1 MKAFRVLSLVALVAL
16 FFVLVGCA
24 APAPTSPP
32 PTTAPVAT
40 QPPAATKAPEAT
52 KAPAATTAPT
62 TAPTSAA
69 ATKPPAAA
77 TKTIKIYASWPLQGS
92 MIPEGTAMLNA
103 AKMALDEV
111 NSTVGNYKLE
121 LVFLDD
127 ASPTTG
133 SWDGTIEA
141 NNAQKAIADND
152 ALVYFGTYNSGA
164 AKISMPLTNKAGL
177 AQITPAN
184 SWPGLTKTG
193 FDKGEP
199 DIYRPTGKVN
209 YFRTFGA
216 DDFQGASGAAW
227 AKCLGF
233 KKVYILDD
241 RQLYG
246 KGIADIFEKRAK
258 EVGLEVAGHDG
269 VESVNIDFRALLTKV
284 KATGADLVYFGGLVD
299 SGGPQIAQQMDA
311 LGLFKAGT
319 KLMSDDAMYSDAVP
333 AAVKAEVLNG
343 NLMVSFASP
352 DLSQLPTKTGQ
363 NFVKNYN
370 AKYKSDP
377 IGWSIYS
384 YNAMLVIIDSIKRAA
399 PKIDAATDVAGRRA
413 AVLET
418 MTATKDLEG
427 VSGNITF
434 DKNGDPT
441 TYLMSGFL
449 FKDGKYVWQRNISG
463 DMKCQ

>member
-1 MKAFRVLSLVALVAL
+1 MKALRIISLVALGGLFMVLAAGPAVTPAL
-16 FFVLVGCA
+16 AGA
-24 APAPTSPP
+24 AK
-32 PTTAPVAT
+32 V
-40 QPPAATKAPEAT
+40 
-52 KAPAATTAPT
+52 
-62 TAPTSAA
+62 
-69 ATKPPAAA
+69 
-77 TKTIKIYASWPLQGS
+77 IKVYQSWPMQGS

-111 NSTVGNYKLE
+111 KGQVAGYKIE

-141 NNAQKAIADND
+141 NNAQKAIADEQ

-164 AKISMPLTNKAGL
+164 AKISMPLTNKAGM

-184 SWPGLTKTG
+184 TYPGLTKPG
-193 FDKGEP
+193 HAPGEP
-199 DIYRPTGKVN
+199 GIYRPSGKVN

-246 KGIADIFEKRAK
+246 KGIADVFEKHAK
-258 EVGLEVAGHDG
+258 KIGLNVAAHDG

-284 KATGADLVYFGGLVD
+284 KASGADVVYFGGLVD

-311 LGLFKAGT
+311 LGLFKAGV
-319 KLMSDDAMYSDAVP
+319 KLLSDDAMYSDAVP
-333 AAVKAEVLNG
+333 KAVSPEILNG
-343 NLMVSFASP
+343 NLYVTFASP
-352 DLSQLPTKTGQ
+352 ALDQLPTEVGKR
-363 NFVKNYN
+363 FYKNYK
-370 AKYKSDP
+370 AKYGGDP
-377 IGWSIYS
+377 IGWSIYA
-384 YNAMLVIIDSIKRAA
+384 YNGMLVVLDSIKRAA
-399 PKIDAATDVAGRRA
+399 PKLDKTTDVTARRA
-413 AVLET
+413 AVLEA
-418 MTATKDLEG
+418 MRATKGLEG
-427 VSGNITF
+427 VSGRITF
-434 DKNGDPT
+434 DANGDPT

-449 FKDGKYVWQRNISG
+449 FKEGKYVWQRNISG
-463 DMKCQ
+463 DMTCK